1 MAKPSQAHYPN
12 PERVDAP
19 PGGGVPLRELL
30 AILRR
35 RRRVI
40 LWVTTIVTTIALLIG
55 LQVTKTYTATAQVMV
70 EPRESRIVT
79 AEKVAPGLPAE
90 DNAIIETH
98 IKLIQSRAT
107 LARAVDNLA
116 LLSSPQFIPSRTRDP
131 SVAGPVAILAGWL
144 PDWLADQ
151 LPWRWAVA
159 AGITTD
165 GVAALDRDLQR
176 EQAIDALQEAVHVT
190 QAGRSYVLAISY
202 TSPRPHEA
210 VRIANGIAD
219 AYVDVQLD
227 EKLSA
232 TRRASA
238 WLAEQVE
245 QLRWHVFGSEL
256 AIEEFRA
263 AHGLVDTGG
272 AGLDSHQIAVITSSL
287 IDARA
292 ERSAREARLQSL
304 RAMRQRGHGLESSAE
319 VLSSPLVLNLRQRE
333 MDLAREEAQLSR
345 EYGEHHPRILELRA
359 EQQKLADRID
369 HEIDNVIANLENEVA
384 IARSRERAHDE
395 HLREAKGQ
403 SSVSGHAEVQLR
415 ELEREVAASRSLYET
430 LLIRLKETEQQQEI
444 VQADARLISP
454 AQIPDA
460 PSSPSP
466 KLFAL
471 VGFTASLM
479 FGSILALLLEQLD
492 NTLRTDRQIEEL
504 LGLPALG
511 LVPKAA
517 AARAGTRLHRHMI
530 DQPQAPYAEAVHAL
544 HTRVLL
550 ADVHRPPPAAIL
562 VTSALPGEGKTSLAA
577 SLAVF
582 AVQLGHKAL
591 LVDLDLRRPAVAR
604 EFGAEPAA
612 DVLAVLAGSV
622 RLQDAVVRDPDSGVD
637 LLAARNHDR
646 NPITLLTSKRLIAV
660 LREARERYDY
670 VIIDTPPVLGLP
682 DVKALSPTADAIV
695 FVVQWDRTR
704 RDAAAAALKQLADVS
719 AAISGVV
726 LNQVD
731 MKKHA
736 SYAYGDAAQY
746 YLEYSKCYTQG
757 IGVRAVEEMP
767 MVAKYHKIITWL
779 SKQLG

>member
-1 MAKPSQAHYPN
+1 MAKLSQAPHPN
-12 PERVDAP
+12 AERTTAASES
-19 PGGGVPLRELL
+19 GLPLRELL

-35 RRRVI
+35 RRRAI
-40 LWVTTIVTTIALLIG
+40 FWVTTLVTTVAILLG
-55 LQVTKTYTATAQVMV
+55 LQVTKTYTATAQVMI
-70 EPRESRIVT
+70 EPRESRIVDV
-79 AEKVAPGLPAE
+79 EKVAPGLPAE

-107 LARAVDNLA
+107 LARAVENLA
-116 LLSSPQFIPSRTRDP
+116 LGSDPRFGPSRTASDR
-131 SVAGPVAILAGWL
+131 SVGGPVGFLAGWL
-144 PDWLADQ
+144 PGWMADQ

-159 AGITTD
+159 AGITTT
-165 GVAALDRDLQR
+165 GVLEIDPDVLR
-176 EQAIDALQEAVHVT
+176 EQAIDALQGAVKVV
-190 QAGRSYVLAISY
+190 QSGRSYVLSISY
-202 TSPRPHEA
+202 TSARPHEA

-238 WLAEQVE
+238 WLGKQVE
-245 QLRWHVFGSEL
+245 ELRWRVFGSEI

-263 AHGLVDTGG
+263 ANGLVDTDG
-272 AGLDSHQIAVITSSL
+272 ARLDSQQLAVITSSL

-304 RAMRQRGHGLESSAE
+304 RAMRASGHGLESSAE

-333 MDLAREEAQLSR
+333 MDLLREEAQLSR
-345 EYGEHHPRILELRA
+345 EYGEHHPLILELRA
-359 EQQKLADRID
+359 EQQKLADRVD

-403 SSVSGHAEVQLR
+403 STITGQAEVQLR

-454 AQIPDA
+454 AQVPEA

-466 KLFAL
+466 KLFAM
-471 VGFTASLM
+471 VGFTASLV
-479 FGSILALLLEQLD
+479 FGSMLALLLEQLD
-492 NTLRTDRQIEEL
+492 GTLRTSRQVEEL
-504 LGLPALG
+504 LGLPSLG
-511 LVPKAA
+511 LVPKLDHV
-517 AARAGTRLHRHMI
+517 RADTGLHGHMI
-530 DQPQAPYAEAVHAL
+530 DKPQSAYAEAVHAL
-544 HTRVLL
+544 HTQVWL
-550 ADVHRPPPAAIL
+550 ADADRAPPSAIL

-582 AVQLGHKAL
+582 AVQLGQKTL
-591 LVDLDLRRPAVAR
+591 LVDLDFRRPAVAR
-604 EFGAEPAA
+604 EFKAEPKA
-612 DVLAVLAGSV
+612 DLLAVLAGTV
-622 RLQDAVVRDPDSGVD
+622 RFEDAIVQDPDSGVA
-637 LLAARNHDR
+637 LLAAGGDHG
-646 NPITLLTSKRLIAV
+646 NPITLLTSKRLTTV
-660 LREARERYDY
+660 LRAARERYDC
-670 VIIDTPPVLGLP
+670 VIIDSPPVLGLP
-682 DVKALSPTADAIV
+682 DVKALSSAADAIL
-695 FVVQWDRTR
+695 FVVQWDRTK
-704 RDAAAAALKQLADVS
+704 RDAAAAALRQLADMS
-719 AAISGVV
+719 AKVSGVV

-746 YLEYSKCYTQG
+746 YLKYSTCYT
-757 IGVRAVEEMP
+757 
-767 MVAKYHKIITWL
+767 K
-779 SKQLG
+779 

>member
-1 MAKPSQAHYPN
+1 MANPLQAQYPN
-12 PERVDAP
+12 PEGVDAAP
-19 PGGGVPLRELL
+19 PGGLPLRELL

-40 LWVTTIVTTIALLIG
+40 FGVTTIATTIAILIG

-70 EPRESRIVT
+70 EPRESRIVN

-107 LARAVDNLA
+107 LARAVDNLT
-116 LLSSPQFIPSRTRDP
+116 LLSSPEFIPSRTRDR
-131 SVAGPVAILAGWL
+131 SVAGPVPFLVGWL
-144 PDWLADQ
+144 PDWVADQ

-159 AGITTD
+159 AGITTGD
-165 GVAALDRDLQR
+165 AEVDRDLLR
-176 EQAIDALQEAVHVT
+176 ERAIDALQGAVKVT
-190 QAGRSYVLAISY
+190 QSGRSYVLSISY
-202 TSPRPHEA
+202 TSTRPHEA

-227 EKLSA
+227 EKLST

-238 WLAEQVE
+238 WLANQVE
-245 QLRWHVFGSEL
+245 QLRWRVFGSEL
-256 AIEEFRA
+256 AIQEFRA
-263 AHGLVDTGG
+263 ANGLLDTGG
-272 AGLDSHQIAVITSSL
+272 AGLDSQQLAVITNSL

-292 ERSAREARLQSL
+292 ERSAKEARLQNL
-304 RAMRQRGHGLESSAE
+304 RAMRARGNGLESSAE
-319 VLSSPLVLNLRQRE
+319 VLSSPLVLKLRQRE
-333 MDLAREEAQLSR
+333 MDLLREEAQLSR
-345 EYGEHHPRILELRA
+345 EYGEQHPLILELKA
-359 EQQKLADRID
+359 EQQKLGDRID

-395 HLREAKGQ
+395 HLREAKGR
-403 SSVSGHAEVQLR
+403 STVSGQAEVQLR

-454 AQIPDA
+454 AQIPEA

-479 FGSILALLLEQLD
+479 FGSILALVLEQLD

-504 LGLPALG
+504 LGLPSLG
-511 LVPKAA
+511 LVPKVVAS
-517 AARAGTRLHRHMI
+517 RADTRLHRHMI
-530 DQPQAPYAEAVHAL
+530 DQPQAPYAEALHAL
-544 HTRVLL
+544 HTRVCL
-550 ADVHRPPPAAIL
+550 AEAHRPPPAAIL

-582 AVQLGHKAL
+582 AVQLGHRAL
-591 LVDLDLRRPAVAR
+591 LVDLDFRRPAVAR
-604 EFGAEPAA
+604 EFGAEPETN
-612 DVLAVLAGSV
+612 LLGVLAGTV
-622 RLQDAVVRDPDSGVD
+622 RFQDAIVRAPDSGVD
-637 LLAARNHDR
+637 LLAAGNDNH
-646 NPITLLTSKRLIAV
+646 NPITLLTSKRLSAV

-682 DVKALSPTADAIV
+682 DVKALSPAVDTIV
-695 FVVQWDRTR
+695 FVVQWDRTA
-704 RDAAAAALKQLADVS
+704 RDAAVAALKQLADVS
-719 AAISGVV
+719 AAVSGVV

-731 MKKHA
+731 MKKHT

-746 YLEYSKCYTQG
+746 YHEYSKRYTPGDSRFAESQK
-757 IGVRAVEEMP
+757 RRWLQN
-767 MVAKYHKIITWL
+767 ITRFFA
-779 SKQLG
+779 

>member
-1 MAKPSQAHYPN
+1 M
-12 PERVDAP
+12 
-19 PGGGVPLRELL
+19 
-30 AILRR
+30 
-35 RRRVI
+35 
-40 LWVTTIVTTIALLIG
+40 VTTVAVLMG

-70 EPRESRIVT
+70 EPRESRIVN

-90 DNAIIETH
+90 DNAIIGTH
-98 IKLIQSRAT
+98 IKLIESRGT
-107 LARAVDNLA
+107 LARAVANLK
-116 LLSSPQFIPSRTRDP
+116 LVSDPRFVPGRTARDR
-131 SVAGPVAILAGWL
+131 SVGGPVALLAGWL
-144 PDWLADQ
+144 PDWLAEQ

-159 AGITTD
+159 AGITAN
-165 GVAALDRDLQR
+165 GALALDPDLLR
-176 EQAIDALQEAVHVT
+176 EQAIDALQGAVKVT
-190 QAGRSYVLAISY
+190 QSGRSYVLSISY
-202 TSPRPHEA
+202 TSTRPEEA
-210 VRIANGIAD
+210 VRIANGIAH

-263 AHGLVDTGG
+263 ANGLVDTGG
-272 AGLDSHQIAVITSSL
+272 AGLDSHQLAVITNSL

-304 RAMRQRGHGLESSAE
+304 RGMRERGHGLESSAE
-319 VLSSPLVLNLRQRE
+319 VLSSPLVLALRQRE
-333 MDLAREEAQLSR
+333 MDLLREEAQLSR
-345 EYGEHHPRILELRA
+345 EYGEHHPLILELRA
-359 EQQKLADRID
+359 EQQKLADRVD

-395 HLREAKGQ
+395 HLREAQGQ
-403 SSVSGHAEVQLR
+403 STVTGQAEVQLR

-454 AQIPDA
+454 AQMPDV
-460 PSSPSP
+460 PTSPSP
-466 KLFAL
+466 KLFAM
-471 VGFTASLM
+471 VGFTASLV

-492 NTLRTDRQIEEL
+492 NTLRTGGQVEEL
-504 LGLPALG
+504 LGLPSLG
-511 LVPKAA
+511 LVPKVAD
-517 AARAGTRLHRHMI
+517 ARANARLHRQMI
-530 DQPQAPYAEAVHAL
+530 DQPQSAYAEAVHAL
-544 HTRVLL
+544 HTQLSL
-550 ADVHRPPPAAIL
+550 ADVDRPPSAVL

-582 AVQLGHKAL
+582 AAQLGHKTL
-591 LVDLDLRRPAVAR
+591 LVDLDFRRPAVAR
-604 EFGAEPAA
+604 EFEAKPKA
-612 DVLAVLAGSV
+612 DVRAVLAGTV
-622 RLQDAVVRDPDSGVD
+622 RFEDAVVRNADSGVD
-637 LLAARNHDR
+637 LLAAGDHHG
-646 NPITLLTSKRLIAV
+646 NPIVLLTSKRLRAV

-682 DVKALSPTADAIV
+682 DVKALSPAADAIV

-719 AAISGVV
+719 AQVSGVV

-746 YLEYSKCYTQG
+746 YLEYSKCH
-757 IGVRAVEEMP
+757 
-767 MVAKYHKIITWL
+767 AK
-779 SKQLG
+779 